1 MSTLPRP
8 TPVEGS
14 YTLRDF
20 TFESGE
26 TLKELRLGYVKYG
39 TLNAARNNLCL
50 VMPGTSNLRHGTA
63 DHVGPGRA
71 YDTDRYC
78 VVCTDSIGG
87 GTSSQPADGLY
98 DAFPRYTIRDMAR
111 AQHQLA
117 TEGLGLGT
125 QQVALLAGASM
136 GAFQTLEW
144 LIHFPDSVKDAV
156 LLVPAWKAGNTF
168 LMATQR
174 MFDIIALDPDWQD
187 GHYYKQAPV
196 LEPKAGQR
204 AAGRHYFTWTVTDDY
219 LETTDLKTLETEA
232 ERAGN
237 GFASWDAT
245 SLIYRYRASSGH
257 DVSKPFGGELKKALG
272 QIKARVLVLPCSQ
285 DRLLGLNN
293 ARELA
298 QGIKGAHYVEIDS
311 NKGHL
316 AWRPTV
322 GTIETDTISLAVH
335 KFLSPMTLHLQT

>member
-1 MSTLPRP
+1 MSTSQRP
-8 TPVEGS
+8 APVEGT
-14 YTLRDF
+14 YTIRNF

-26 TLKELRLGYVKYG
+26 TLEELRIGYVMYG
-39 TLNAARNNLCL
+39 ELNPARDNLCI

-63 DHVGPGRA
+63 EHVGPGRA

-98 DAFPRYTIRDMAR
+98 DTFPRYTIRDMAR

-117 TEGLGLGT
+117 IEGFGLGT
-125 QQVALLAGASM
+125 QKVALLAGASM

-174 MFDIIALDPDWQD
+174 MFDIIALDPKWQD
-187 GHYYKQAPV
+187 GAYYKYKPLRQP
-196 LEPKAGQR
+196 EAGQR

-219 LETTDLKTLETEA
+219 LETTDLKTLEAEA

-245 SLIYRYRASSGH
+245 SLVRRYQASFAH
-257 DVSKPFGGELKKALG
+257 DVSKPFGGDLKKALS
-272 QIKARVLVLPCSQ
+272 QVKARVLVLPCSQ
-285 DRLLGLNN
+285 DRLLGLEN
-293 ARELA
+293 AKEIA
-298 QGIKGAHYVEIDS
+298 QGIQGAHYFEVDS

-316 AWRPTV
+316 AWRPMV
-322 GTIETDTISLAVH
+322 GSEETDAITAQVQLFI
-335 KFLSPMTLHLQT
+335 QQ